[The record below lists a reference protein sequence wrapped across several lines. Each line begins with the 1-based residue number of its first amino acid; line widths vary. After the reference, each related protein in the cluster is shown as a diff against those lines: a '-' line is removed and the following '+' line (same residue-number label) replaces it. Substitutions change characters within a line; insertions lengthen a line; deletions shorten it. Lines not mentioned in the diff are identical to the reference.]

1 MKKSKYILFGVGFIL
16 FVCII
21 VATVR
26 INMKYPQVEYKD
38 IAFNTSEQWQECC
51 TLTVNNAKVYTN
63 EEAVKIYGQDVL
75 EVSDGTDF
83 DIIEVEA
90 SVSNITDSTIPVYLY
105 DLYLE
110 TLVYANGVAAE
121 AQLLTD
127 TPQLDIELMPYEK
140 KEVTL
145 CYVVYEGQLSKK
157 DWDNI
162 STKDFWLT
170 GEHYPV
176 KKRWMLQ

>member
-1 MKKSKYILFGVGFIL
+1 M
-16 FVCII
+16 
-21 VATVR
+21 
-26 INMKYPQVEYKD
+26 
-38 IAFNTSEQWQECC
+38 
-51 TLTVNNAKVYTN
+51 
-63 EEAVKIYGQDVL
+63 
-75 EVSDGTDF
+75 
-83 DIIEVEA
+83 
-90 SVSNITDSTIPVYLY
+90 
-105 DLYLE
+105 
-110 TLVYANGVAAE
+110 AAE